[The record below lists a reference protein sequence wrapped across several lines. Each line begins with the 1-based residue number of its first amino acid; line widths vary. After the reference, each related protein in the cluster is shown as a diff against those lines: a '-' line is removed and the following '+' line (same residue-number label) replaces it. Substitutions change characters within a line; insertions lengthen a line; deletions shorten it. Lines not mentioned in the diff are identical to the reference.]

1 MRQTSVPHDPADG
14 IDFLIKPTTR
24 QMNDDS
30 PASDGSDSQGTDRPS
45 GDGSNPPA
53 HLKRNT
59 IGGVIG
65 NVLEWYDFAVFG
77 YFAPIIG
84 AHFFPAESQLASL
97 INAFGV
103 FAAGYLMRPLGGLIF
118 GYIGDRMGRKQ
129 ALQWSVLLMA
139 IPTTMLGLLP
149 TYAQIGVAASVL
161 LVVLRLFQGL
171 SVGGELIGSM
181 SFITEI
187 APVNRR
193 GLFGS
198 WTLFSATC
206 GVMLGSA
213 VAAAAHWL
221 LEPAALASWG
231 WRLPFMAGL
240 LVGGIGL
247 WMRKGMAETPEF
259 QQLKESGRVDK
270 NPLLE
275 AIQSTP
281 TQIIRVGA
289 MVALMG
295 GGFYMLFVWWPTYL
309 TKIVTPPVPHALV
322 VNTIAM
328 AVLMTLIP
336 VAGWLSDRV
345 GRKTVIVTSLMG
357 FVLAGWPLFVLTDH
371 GTFLAA
377 LCAQLAFALLL
388 AGLQGPMPA
397 AMVEMFPARTRLSGI
412 GVGYNVS
419 LAVFGGTAPL
429 VSTWLVARTGD
440 IVAPA
445 YYLIFLAA
453 VSLMAALGLM
463 GLSRCKVVSVK
474 EDVIEIDAFAN
485 SPVMDLKPC
494 KTIVRK

>member
-1 MRQTSVPHDPADG
+1 MGQTSVFGHPPDG
-14 IDFLIKPTTR
+14 AGFLIQPPNQ
-24 QMNDDS
+24 QMDGDL
-30 PASDGSDSQGTDRPS
+30 PAEDGPDEPGTERPS
-45 GDGSNPPA
+45 GDGSIPSS
-53 HLKRNT
+53 HLTRNT

-84 AHFFPAESQLASL
+84 AHFFPAENQLASL
-97 INAFGV
+97 LNAFGV
-103 FAAGYLMRPLGGLIF
+103 FAAGYLVRPLGGLIF
-118 GYIGDRMGRKQ
+118 GYVGDRMGRKQ

-149 TYAQIGVAASVL
+149 TYAQIGVTASAL
-161 LVVLRLFQGL
+161 LVILRLLQGL

-187 APVNRR
+187 APANRR

-213 VAAAAHWL
+213 VATAAHWF

-247 WMRKGMAETPEF
+247 WMRKGMAETPDF
-259 QQLKESGRVDK
+259 QRLKDSGHVDK
-270 NPLLE
+270 NPLVE
-275 AIQSTP
+275 AIQSMP

-289 MVALMG
+289 MVVLMG

-309 TKIVTPPVPHALV
+309 TKIVNPPVPHALM

-328 AVLMTLIP
+328 AALMTLIP
-336 VAGWLSDRV
+336 VAGWLSDLV
-345 GRKTVIVTSLMG
+345 GRKTVIVTSLAG

-371 GTFLAA
+371 GTFLSA
-377 LCAQLAFALLL
+377 LCAQLVFALLL
-388 AGLQGPMPA
+388 AGIQGPMPA
-397 AMVEMFPARTRLSGI
+397 AMVEMFPTRTRLSGI
-412 GVGYNVS
+412 GLGYNIS

-429 VSTWLVARTGD
+429 VSTWLVARTGN

-445 YYLIFLAA
+445 YYLIFLAS
-453 VSLMAALGLM
+453 VSLVAALSWRLRRRKTR
-463 GLSRCKVVSVK
+463 LSEV
-474 EDVIEIDAFAN
+474 
-485 SPVMDLKPC
+485 
-494 KTIVRK
+494 

>member
-1 MRQTSVPHDPADG
+1 MEQTSLPGHLPNEV
-14 IDFLIKPTTR
+14 DFLVP
-24 QMNDDS
+24 
-30 PASDGSDSQGTDRPS
+30 PASQRLDDGLPDANDSHKADTEQPS
-45 GDGSNPPA
+45 GDTSNPPA
-53 HLKRNT
+53 HLRRNT

-84 AHFFPAESQLASL
+84 AHFFPAESQLAAL

-118 GYIGDRMGRKQ
+118 GFIGDRMGRKH

-149 TYAQIGVAASVL
+149 TYAQIGVTASVL
-161 LVVLRLFQGL
+161 LVLLRLLQGL

-187 APVNRR
+187 APANRR

-221 LEPAALASWG
+221 LEPATLTSWG

-247 WMRKGMAETPEF
+247 WMRKGMVETPDF
-259 QQLKESGRVDK
+259 QRLKDTGEVDR
-270 NPLLE
+270 NPLLD

-281 TQIIRVGA
+281 THIIRVGA
-289 MVALMG
+289 MVVLMG

-309 TKIVTPPVPHALV
+309 TKIVTPPVPHALT
-322 VNTIAM
+322 VNTISM
-328 AVLMTLIP
+328 AALMMLIP

-345 GRKTVIVTSLMG
+345 GRKTVMVTSLVG

-377 LCAQLAFALLL
+377 LCAQLVFALLL

-412 GVGYNVS
+412 GVGYNIS

-429 VSTWLVARTGD
+429 VSTWLVAHTGS
-440 IVAPA
+440 IMAPA

-453 VSLMAALGLM
+453 VSLVAALGWRS
-463 GLSRCKVVSVK
+463 GAEKH
-474 EDVIEIDAFAN
+474 
-485 SPVMDLKPC
+485 
-494 KTIVRK
+494 T

>member
-1 MRQTSVPHDPADG
+1 MQQTSIPHDPADG
-14 IDFLIKPTTR
+14 IEFLIKPTR
-24 QMNDDS
+24 QQIDDAS
-30 PASDGSDSQGTDRPS
+30 PAEDASNKPGADRPS
-45 GDGSNPPA
+45 GDGFNPPA
-53 HLKRNT
+53 HLRRNM

-77 YFAPIIG
+77 YFAPTIG
-84 AHFFPAESQLASL
+84 AHFFPAENQLASL

-118 GYIGDRMGRKQ
+118 GYIGDRMGRKH

-161 LVVLRLFQGL
+161 LVVLRLLQGL

-187 APVNRR
+187 APANRR

-198 WTLFSATC
+198 WTLFSAVC

-213 VAAAAHWL
+213 VATAAHWL
-221 LEPAALASWG
+221 LDSAALASWG

-247 WMRKGMAETPEF
+247 WMRKGMAETTQF
-259 QQLKESGRVDK
+259 QRLKNSGQVDK
-270 NPLLE
+270 NPIIE
-275 AIQSTP
+275 AIRSTP
-281 TQIIRVGA
+281 TQIVRVGA
-289 MVALMG
+289 MVVLMG

-309 TKIVTPPVPHALV
+309 TKIVKPPVPHALM

-328 AVLMTLIP
+328 AAMMTLIP
-336 VAGWLSDRV
+336 LAGWLSDLV
-345 GRKTVIVTSLMG
+345 GRKTVIVASLVG
-357 FVLAGWPLFVLTDH
+357 LILAGWPLFVLTDH
-371 GTFLAA
+371 GTFLSA
-377 LCAQLAFALLL
+377 LCAQVVFALLL
-388 AGLQGPMPA
+388 AGIQGPMPA
-397 AMVEMFPARTRLSGI
+397 AMVEMFPTRTRFSGI

-419 LAVFGGTAPL
+419 LAIFGGTAPL
-429 VSTWLVARTGD
+429 VSTWLIARTGS

-445 YYLIFLAA
+445 YYLIVLASISLVA
-453 VSLMAALGLM
+453 VLGWRV
-463 GLSRCKVVSVK
+463 G
-474 EDVIEIDAFAN
+474 IEKRA
-485 SPVMDLKPC
+485 
-494 KTIVRK
+494 